1 MLVSEVAEKIKALKA
16 THTVEATPQRTGKR
30 TSSAEEPVTARIR
43 RRVVATQFEA
53 ASPEPKGLAL
63 PTDLIN
69 ESDNTTLRRSGWNR

>member
-16 THTVEATPQRTGKR
+16 THTVEATPQTHRQTHQFGGRTRHG
-30 TSSAEEPVTARIR
+30 RIR